1 MDHPVHCTQMLTEIA
16 IADPPG
22 GEGDVLRAVEGRD
35 RQPVQVH
42 VAGSAVPRDAHLD
55 GPPLPRRTQL
65 RRRRRSRR
73 VLLARPVPHRRP
85 GEHRPQRAQGKEQVG
100 QSGPSIGEY

>member
-1 MDHPVHCTQMLTEIA
+1 MLR
-16 IADPPG
+16 P
-22 GEGDVLRAVEGRD
+22 VEGRD

-42 VAGSAVPRDAHLD
+42 LAGSAVPRHAHLD

-65 RRRRRSRR
+65 RRRRRSAR

-85 GEHRPQRAQGKEQVG
+85 GEHRTQRAAGEEQVG
-100 QSGPSIGEY
+100 LGCDRVQYVED